1 MRVSRLFS
9 NDSIPTRFLPPKS
22 GKLSMGGYRADRKR
36 GGLKR
41 GWKQIG
47 HPPLDLLSR
56 RFLSIRLSSF
66 LVKRN
71 PRYMKHHLSGSF
83 SLLARLHASSGFI
96 ERHLL
101 NVIFMHI
108 KDEEG
113 GGGGSLMELERV
125 GRLFAKP
132 YLSFVWMDCVGG

>member
-1 MRVSRLFS
+1 
-9 NDSIPTRFLPPKS
+9 
-22 GKLSMGGYRADRKR
+22 
-36 GGLKR
+36 
-41 GWKQIG
+41 
-47 HPPLDLLSR
+47 
-56 RFLSIRLSSF
+56 
-66 LVKRN
+66 
-71 PRYMKHHLSGSF
+71 MKHHLSGSF

-108 KDEEG
+108 KDEEE

>member
-1 MRVSRLFS
+1 MIQFRRAFYRPKAVSFRWVVTE
-9 NDSIPTRFLPPKS
+9 PTEK
-22 GKLSMGGYRADRKR
+22 G

-108 KDEEG
+108 KDEEE
-113 GGGGSLMELERV
+113 GGGGSLMKLERV

>member
-1 MRVSRLFS
+1 MIQFRRAFYRPKAVSFRWVVTE
-9 NDSIPTRFLPPKS
+9 PTEK
-22 GKLSMGGYRADRKR
+22 KR
-36 GGLKR
+36 EEGGLKR

-71 PRYMKHHLSGSF
+71 PRYIKYHLSGSF

-113 GGGGSLMELERV
+113 GGGGGGGSLMELERV

>member
-1 MRVSRLFS
+1 MIQFRRAFYRPKAVSFRWVVTE
-9 NDSIPTRFLPPKS
+9 PTEK
-22 GKLSMGGYRADRKR
+22 G

-108 KDEEG
+108 KDEEE